1 MKEDHQRDAAFSKVM
16 HGKSVEEK
24 SAFMAMLKKDSG
36 SQGAAAD
43 AYFKHWDNKDA
54 KIETEKDRL
63 VSVLSLVTSS
73 ILFYKQCCLILDYRN
88 VKKTMPT

>member
-63 VSVLSLVTSS
+63 VSALSRHFVNPLLQAVLSNSRL
-73 ILFYKQCCLILDYRN
+73 
-88 VKKTMPT
+88 

>member
-1 MKEDHQRDAAFSKVM
+1 MSEFLMKEDHKRDAAFSEVL

-54 KIETEKDRL
+54 TAETEQDRL
-63 VSVLSLVTSS
+63 VCTTSS
-73 ILFYKQCCLILDYRN
+73 YCIHTYNI
-88 VKKTMPT
+88 